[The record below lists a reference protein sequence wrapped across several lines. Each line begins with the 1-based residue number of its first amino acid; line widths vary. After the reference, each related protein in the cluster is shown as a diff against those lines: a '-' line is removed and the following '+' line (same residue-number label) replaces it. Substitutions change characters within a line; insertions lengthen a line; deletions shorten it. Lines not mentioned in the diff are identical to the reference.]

1 MSRQKLRIPTRN
13 FKIRGRS
20 VSGVQSREEIRRN
33 REVVGTEAVVEEP
46 IAPAPDPVPVA
57 VPAPVAP
64 VAPPVTTPHVEP
76 TPRAEK
82 PATPLTPPVPLTPPM
97 NPSRGVYVDTVK
109 KPTLSSNARVE
120 IASPSVDAVKNEQFK
135 SEFAQSLKN
144 ETNVEE
150 KSENLKSNTGK
161 DVKAAKPAKKKKFL
175 FW

>member
-1 MSRQKLRIPTRN
+1 MNRQKLRIPTRN

-33 REVVGTEAVVEEP
+33 REVVEEP

-109 KPTLSSNARVE
+109 NPTLSSNARVE
-120 IASPSVDAVKNEQFK
+120 IAPPSVDAVKNEQFK
-135 SEFAQSLKN
+135 NEFAQSLKN

-150 KSENLKSNTGK
+150 KSENLKLNT
-161 DVKAAKPAKKKKFL
+161 DRNVKVEAKPAKKKKFL

>member
-1 MSRQKLRIPTRN
+1 MSRQRLRIPTRN

-33 REVVGTEAVVEEP
+33 REVVEEP

-97 NPSRGVYVDTVK
+97 DPSRGVYMDTVK

-120 IASPSVDAVKNEQFK
+120 IASPSVDAVKSEQFK